1 MSVVM
6 STILPHQYFHSQE
19 WLRLRRGAELVA
31 QDFVAAFSDGK
42 LGESLLHLDLSEC
55 SSLEDAGVMAVAR

>member
-1 MSVVM
+1 M
-6 STILPHQYFHSQE
+6 
-19 WLRLRRGAELVA
+19 RRGAELEA